1 MRTKEFIT
9 EVKKLGFKV
18 NVKNIKDIW
27 IDNSNGSNV
36 AYVSRYRMYE
46 FDTAFLAFEITPE
59 SHKVSLF
66 NLLICYAR
74 TPLEERE
81 YPQKFYL
88 QLTTLIAAGTENY
101 LNYNTINGSF
111 LLSGRWQT
119 PLYQTQF
126 TQAEIDE
133 MKEKFGDALSGF
145 EKIPVDEVKDEEI
158 E

>member
-1 MRTKEFIT
+1 M
-9 EVKKLGFKV
+9 
-18 NVKNIKDIW
+18 
-27 IDNSNGSNV
+27 
-36 AYVSRYRMYE
+36 
-46 FDTAFLAFEITPE
+46 
-59 SHKVSLF
+59 F
-66 NLLICYAR
+66 NLLVEYGR
-74 TPLEERE
+74 TPIDERE
-81 YPQKFYL
+81 EPQKFYL

-145 EKIPVDEVKDEEI
+145 EKIPVEEI